1 MSDTVAAGQLRAFVE
16 RIERLEAD
24 IKDMNADKS
33 EVYKEARGSGFDVKA
48 IRKCVSKRKLDDS
61 DREEQ
66 DAVFDMY
73 WEALTGGS
81 RVHVHEEHKSEG
93 PKSRPGDAAAS
104 LTQQSSSPRQE
115 RPSAQERSSDRSGG
129 QFGDAPKP
137 AHIPEMDRADDGS
150 FETGIVAAGNR
161 LEANPAGPVTGEVS
175 HAGAGESP
183 ATIPEPFQPPA
194 FLVKAAKPLR
204 PLCLNPSECAG
215 YGSHTCHRCL
225 TAAGQS
231 EAA

>member
-24 IKDMNADKS
+24 IKEMNADKS

-48 IRKCVSKRKLDDS
+48 VRQCVAARKLDDY

-66 DAVFDMY
+66 DAAFDMY

-81 RVHVHEEHKSEG
+81 RVHVHEGQQESEQSRKAG
-93 PKSRPGDAAAS
+93 PFSPLAAH
-104 LTQQSSSPRQE
+104 
-115 RPSAQERSSDRSGG
+115 G
-129 QFGDAPKP
+129 
-137 AHIPEMDRADDGS
+137 ADKVAVEV
-150 FETGIVAAGNR
+150 FNQETGV
-161 LEANPAGPVTGEVS
+161 EAERDRGADEVGRGEVS
-175 HAGAGESP
+175 HPRLPSDRVENKPDAPAVIAGEP
-183 ATIPEPFQPPA
+183 IPEPFEPPA

-225 TAAGQS
+225 KAAGQA
-231 EAA
+231 EVAA

>member
-1 MSDTVAAGQLRAFVE
+1 MSDTIAAGQLRAFVE
-16 RIERLEAD
+16 RIEAD
-24 IKDMNADKS
+24 IKEMNADKS

-73 WEALTGGS
+73 WEALGGS
-81 RVHVHEEHKSEG
+81 S
-93 PKSRPGDAAAS
+93 S
-104 LTQQSSSPRQE
+104 LPDYQPRARARE
-115 RPSAQERSSDRSGG
+115 AN
-129 QFGDAPKP
+129 K
-137 AHIPEMDRADDGS
+137 MDRADDGS

-183 ATIPEPFQPPA
+183 ATTPEPFQPPA

-204 PLCLNPSECAG
+204 PLCLNPEECAG